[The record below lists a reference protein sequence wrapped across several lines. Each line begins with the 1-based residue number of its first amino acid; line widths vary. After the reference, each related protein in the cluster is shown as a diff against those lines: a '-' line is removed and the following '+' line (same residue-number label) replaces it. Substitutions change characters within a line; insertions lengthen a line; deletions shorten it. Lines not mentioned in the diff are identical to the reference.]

1 MPLKLLYAAAI
12 ESEDSFITLGGHNG
26 HLMINEI
33 YRYDKDGDKWE
44 KVPAVLSQAKYF
56 ATAISVKSTIFKLC

>member
-26 HLMINEI
+26 HLMNNEI

-44 KVPAVLSQAKYF
+44 KVPTVLSNAQYS
-56 ATAISVKSTIFKLC
+56 ATAIRVKSSIFKPC